1 MSMEDRSN
9 SLTHKELKLSLYTDV
24 LVLKRKDISIHR
36 ADKYPLHRA
45 NFGQKYIALIVANS

>member
-1 MSMEDRSN
+1 MEYRSN